1 MEKKFWSVAVLSLIA
16 IFGASGVAVNNIYA
30 EDVDKTSESSENS
43 ESGTSE
49 SGTTSLTLSP
59 VSETLDI
66 SSNSSYEKSLK
77 IKNEGSSEVKIK
89 VYAAPYSYVYSEQE
103 DLYKLGYS
111 HENDFTQISRWIRIA
126 DADGKYV
133 ENPTFKLGAGEERE
147 IFYKIKTPDNIPA
160 GGQYAVIF
168 AQTVASDSNDGGI
181 KTEASTGMVIY
192 GRSTEGDLVVSPEI
206 HDLEIGQGLQIGA
219 QKAENNDFYGKAKVK
234 NNGNVDFYAR
244 GVLKVEPII
253 GVASY
258 ETSGNKGSVSVIPE
272 SEQIVKD
279 VWEGSPDVGIYKV
292 TWTVTAGEDTQ
303 TVEKIVFLITPLV
316 AILFILVLTGIIVGV
331 IIFIKKRKERRSRL
345 AI

>member
-1 MEKKFWSVAVLSLIA
+1 MKKKFWSVAVSLVA
-16 IFGASGVAVNNIYA
+16 IFGAGTLVAGNIYA
-30 EDVDKTSESSENS
+30 EDVDKSSEAKTESSENA
-43 ESGTSE
+43 ET
-49 SGTTSLTLSP
+49 SGTTSLKLSP
-59 VSETLDI
+59 VSETMDLN
-66 SSNSSYEKSLK
+66 SNSSYEKSLK
-77 IKNEGSSEVKIK
+77 ITNEGSSDTKIK
-89 VYAAPYSYVYSEQE
+89 VYAAPYSFVYSEEE

-133 ENPTFKLGAGEERE
+133 ESPTFKLKAGEEKE
-147 IFYKIKTPDNIPA
+147 IFYKIKTPDDIPA

-168 AQTVASDSNDGGI
+168 VQTVSGNPDEGGI
-181 KTEASTGMVIY
+181 KTEASAGLVLY
-192 GRSTEGDLVVSPEI
+192 GHSKEGELVVSPEI
-206 HDLEIGQGLQIGA
+206 HDLEIGQGLKIGA
-219 QKAENNDFYGKAKVK
+219 EKVDNSDFYGKAKVK

-253 GVASY
+253 GFASY
-258 ETSGNKGSVSVIPE
+258 ETSGNKGAVSVIPE

-292 TWTVTAGEDTQ
+292 TWTVTAGDQTE

-331 IIFIKKRKERRSRL
+331 IIIVKKRKERRSRL